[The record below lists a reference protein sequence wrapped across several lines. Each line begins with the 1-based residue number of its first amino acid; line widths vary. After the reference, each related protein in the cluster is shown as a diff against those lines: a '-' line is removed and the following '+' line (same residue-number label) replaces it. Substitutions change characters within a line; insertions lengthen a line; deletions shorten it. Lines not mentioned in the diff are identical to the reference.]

1 MMGSKEKPD
10 ILAAYRELES
20 ITISLLASVEREE
33 IDAMLAEIGRREEIQ
48 GRMESFEAEDIAS
61 SRDDILPILERIRAM
76 DDEIEPMMFDLMAKV
91 GEKIRSASNSRKL
104 LSAYIKEPEGLDAKF
119 FDRRG

>member
-1 MMGSKEKPD
+1 MTGSKEKTD

-20 ITISLLASVEREE
+20 ITISLLAAVQREE
-33 IDAMLAEIGRREEIQ
+33 VDAMLAEIGRREEVQ
-48 GRMESFEAEDIAS
+48 RRMELFEAEDIGLL
-61 SRDDILPILERIRAM
+61 RDDILPILERVRAM
-76 DDEIEPMMFDLMAKV
+76 DDEIEPMMYDLMAKV

-104 LSAYIKEPEGLDAKF
+104 LSVYLKEPEGLDAKF

>member
-104 LSAYIKEPEGLDAKF
+104 LSAYLKEPEGLDAKF